1 MIQINN
7 AKLLKGYDHC
17 KNEFEKE
24 SNIQMRERA
33 GIKVLAYGWNEER
46 ERMYSVVEI
55 ESPESVKQVLM
66 SPEGMQA
73 IQDAGVDMTS
83 MEMIPLT

>member
-7 AKLLKGYDHC
+7 TKLLKGYSHW

-46 ERMYSVVEI
+46 ERMYSVVEF

-83 MEMIPLT
+83 MEMILLT

>member
-7 AKLLKGYDHC
+7 AKHLKGYDHW

>member
-1 MIQINN
+1 
-7 AKLLKGYDHC
+7 
-17 KNEFEKE
+17 
-24 SNIQMRERA
+24 MRERA

-66 SPEGMQA
+66 SHEGMQA

-83 MEMIPLT
+83 IGNDPPDLIIL

>member
-1 MIQINN
+1 
-7 AKLLKGYDHC
+7 
-17 KNEFEKE
+17 
-24 SNIQMRERA
+24 MRERA

>member
-7 AKLLKGYDHC
+7 AKLLKVYDHS

-33 GIKVLAYGWNEER
+33 GIKVLAYGWNDER

>member
-1 MIQINN
+1 
-7 AKLLKGYDHC
+7 
-17 KNEFEKE
+17 
-24 SNIQMRERA
+24 
-33 GIKVLAYGWNEER
+33 
-46 ERMYSVVEI
+46 MYSVVES

-73 IQDAGVDMTS
+73 IQDAGVDMTA